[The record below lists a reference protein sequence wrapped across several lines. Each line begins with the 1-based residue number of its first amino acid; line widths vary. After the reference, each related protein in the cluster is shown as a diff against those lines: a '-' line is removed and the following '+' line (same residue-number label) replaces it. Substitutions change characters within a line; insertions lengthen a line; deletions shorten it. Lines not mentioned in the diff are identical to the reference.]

1 MLETFP
7 FSRGSPRA
15 GRPSPEEARAI
26 RRFGRPGAMWRR
38 LRGWFARGEAVTAA
52 AVRLVFPG
60 VSRGRAMT
68 RVPHPLRSRSDGRT
82 LARPCDRARDRCDPA
97 ACVAGADCR
106 SRGIPNPRICGG

>member
-38 LRGWFARGEAVTAA
+38 LRGWFARGGCHGGCRSPGFSRRVARSRDDARAASATFAFGRAHARA
-52 AVRLVFPG
+52 AV
-60 VSRGRAMT
+60 
-68 RVPHPLRSRSDGRT
+68 
-82 LARPCDRARDRCDPA
+82 
-97 ACVAGADCR
+97 
-106 SRGIPNPRICGG
+106 